1 MPVPDSLIMPPFS
14 DITGYLVIVPLYLNP
29 ATTLGGPAQPTSI
42 VTPPTWLLNGSP
54 VTPTPVALGTSMHA
68 ILYQFATPILAT
80 DVLTMSAGQG
90 WALTT
95 GSVGLGGTSAGGT
108 GSAPVTVVNNAGK
121 TVESAYDL
129 TPAMGLGQNVSPF
142 ANANNVPGQPRANYI
157 SRVGFKAVGWSN
169 VLTYSANGLPAT
181 ISGPSRATIMGSPGN
196 GVDANGTPDIQGRW
210 TLPYGDASAG
220 QDGITPNVS
229 VDLGLNVNSW
239 SITPVVGPPSSPG
252 SFVDGQWTGIVKAY
266 DLAYLGSGRYGNG
279 LAVEISSTT
288 GTYPCN
294 VAFPSKGN
302 GQVELGVFPPSPA
315 DRSVSSPTDWDP
327 LAVDPEYL
335 LKLAG
340 SSCVRWMPDSAGFDF
355 SGNSDMDTVAD
366 LAQRQVNDFLWTKQ
380 AVTTCNIIKV
390 EPIPSTWDALIP
402 YVGTQS
408 MSAENWYQGDI
419 RSRALYLCTT
429 DADHGLTPD
438 VYLSIAGTVAAPNPV
453 VVGTGVQLTVNLHG
467 TPAYPVTAR
476 TFVVEEYNPAIP
488 STGGAS
494 VANPTI
500 AATVNYTA
508 PNCPVLTVSKPA
520 NQGSVP
526 YEFQASVTNT
536 IALANGSPT
545 ILWTNVGFLAD
556 DSIVNAIWDI
566 LFAYC
571 GANTHVKYI
580 LEVANEVWNFS
591 FPASYLAQELFLTA
605 PNPESGGTGIPG
617 AQAFLAS
624 RSHHVNQLGKARAV
638 VAGVDPALVLNF
650 QPSKRQ
656 NSSAG
661 DYARATLDYCQTWG
675 IPVRYLSLDGYVDI
689 TSDVWNLWWSWMPVA
704 DGGSASWSRAMARR
718 VMMSYFRAWCWFS
731 AWFSSG
737 ILGNAQA
744 LSWYNAGKS
753 VANRGVGDATANTE
767 IGELCFYESEVELL
781 LDSGDFVN
789 PSAMEHDL
797 VNDGIPQW
805 SGDTGWGATETAYY
819 AAMQGAAAMYAA
831 LMPTVSAPDLP
842 SFTPGFSCQFASVY
856 VPGGAGQM
864 WFISNWQG
872 QQPGPGVNNVM
883 GWAVSNPVAED
894 WRNESIRAWTLI
906 NWNEAT
912 MSTPTFRE
920 AVVAWL
926 NSITALTDLIGDRIY
941 YADPSQLSVYPCV
954 VVYIP
959 TREYQH
965 NLSGSS
971 GVSLATVHIEAISQS
986 ESQSQ
991 ACMEAIRN
999 NLDGF
1004 RGTKSGVSIG
1014 RCFLEDEY
1022 DAQTPP
1028 LAGGL
1033 TWIYHYATEY
1043 KIWHRVPLPTSVTQ
1057 TNI

>member
-1 MPVPDSLIMPPFS
+1 MPVPDSLIMPPFT

-29 ATTLGGPAQPTSI
+29 DTTLGGPAQPTSI
-42 VTPPTWLLNGSP
+42 VTPPTWSLNGSP
-54 VTPTPVALGTSMHA
+54 VTPSLVALGTSMHA

-90 WALTT
+90 WALTS

-108 GSAPVTVVNNAGK
+108 GSAALTVVNNAGK

-129 TPAMGLGQNVSPF
+129 TPTMTLGQNVSPF
-142 ANANNVPGQPRANYI
+142 ANSNNAPGQPRANWA
-157 SRVGFKAVGWSN
+157 SRLTSPSGWTGGT
-169 VLTYSANGLPAT
+169 VLTFDPTTGLPAT
-181 ISGPSRATIMGSPGN
+181 LSGEARGILFNNQGN
-196 GVDANGTPDIQGRW
+196 GVDANGTFNTEGLY
-210 TLPYGDASAG
+210 TLVYGD
-220 QDGITPNVS
+220 
-229 VDLGLNVNSW
+229 
-239 SITPVVGPPSSPG
+239 SSPG
-252 SFVDGQWTGIVKAY
+252 VNSSTHKLTVSLQAGASWNFTETVVSAGTWTGSAWTGITKTYHASY
-266 DLAYLGSGRYGNG
+266 KGTGSYG
-279 LAVEISSTT
+279 LALALLIDSTAA
-288 GTYPCN
+288 GGA

-302 GQVELGVFPPSPA
+302 GQVELGVFPPSPT
-315 DRSVSSPTDWDP
+315 DRSVSSPTNWDP

-355 SGNSDMDTVAD
+355 SGNSDMDAVAD

-380 AVTTCNIIKV
+380 TTTTCNIIKV
-390 EPIPSTWDALIP
+390 EPIPSSWDAIIP

-408 MSAENWYQGDI
+408 MSNENWYQGDI

-467 TPAYPVTAR
+467 TPAYPTGAR

-508 PNCPVLTVSKPA
+508 PDCPVLTVSRPA

-536 IALANGSPT
+536 IATENGRET

-605 PNPESGGTGIPG
+605 PNPEAGGTGIPG

-624 RSHHVNQLGKARAV
+624 RSNHITQLGKARAV

-650 QPSKRQ
+650 QPSHRQ
-656 NSSAG
+656 ESSGG
-661 DYARATLDYCQTWG
+661 DYARATVDYCQTWG
-675 IPVRYLSLDGYVDI
+675 IPIDYLSLDGYLDI
-689 TSDVWNLWWSWMPVA
+689 TGDVWNLFWAWMPIA
-704 DGGSASWSRAMARR
+704 DGGEATWSRAMGRR

-737 ILGNAQA
+737 ILGNAQP
-744 LSWYNAGKS
+744 LSWYKAGKS
-753 VANRGVGDATANTE
+753 VANRGVGSATANT
-767 IGELCFYESEVELL
+767 GLGKLCFYESATEFL

-789 PSAMEHDL
+789 PAAMEHDL

-805 SGDTGWGATETAYY
+805 VGDTGWGATETAYY

-842 SFTPGFSCQFASVY
+842 SFTPGFSAQFASTY
-856 VPGGAGQM
+856 TPGGAGQM
-864 WFISNWQG
+864 WFIYNWQG
-872 QQPGPGVNNVM
+872 QQAGAGVNNVM

-894 WRNESIRAWTLI
+894 RRNESIRAWTLI